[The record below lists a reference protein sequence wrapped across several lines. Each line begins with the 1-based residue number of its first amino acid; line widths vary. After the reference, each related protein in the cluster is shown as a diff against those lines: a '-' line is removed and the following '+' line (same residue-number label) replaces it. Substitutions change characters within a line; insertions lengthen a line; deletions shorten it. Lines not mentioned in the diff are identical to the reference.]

1 MNVFKTPQRY
11 FVRSLRFISCLIFLC
26 GVFGIYGSYRELSYA
41 YLFSSFP
48 EPVWEDVLTV
58 CGMVLFAAVL
68 SRIAVKLDS
77 NSADNSVQKFWVA
90 HIVSYFI
97 SIAFLLTCIR
107 DIVSSHVFF
116 WITEALILS
125 GHSLTVYFL
134 TREYR

>member
-1 MNVFKTPQRY
+1 MNVFKRFQKQY
-11 FVRSLRFISCLIFLC
+11 VRSVRYISCLILLI
-26 GVFGIYGSYRELSYA
+26 GVIGIYGSYRELSYA

-48 EPVWEDVLTV
+48 EPVMENVLTV

-68 SRIAVKLDS
+68 SRIAVKLDN
-77 NSADNSVQKFWVA
+77 NSAENSVQKFWVA

-97 SIAFLLTCIR
+97 SISFLLTCIR